1 MTACP
6 TVSAGDAFL
15 STLLQQI
22 DCQGQLIG
30 SAGYQAL
37 ADPGSPLSIMLTAL
51 LTIFIALFGLRMILG
66 ETPSVRDGV
75 LSVVKI
81 GVVLLIATSWPA
93 YRTVVYD
100 VIVEG
105 PAELSAMIAGPSRL
119 PGGGGDLVEHLQ
131 VSDNAIARLTTLG
144 SGRNDLTSIA
154 ATGSDGRAEVE
165 ERGPI
170 ADDLAFG
177 SARVLF
183 LTSVVA
189 AFAVVRLGAGL
200 LLALAPLF
208 AGLLLFDIGR
218 GLFIGWARALAFTML
233 SSVAVT
239 VVLAVEL
246 SLLEPWLTEV
256 LSLRNDRVVTPEAPI
271 ELLVMCA
278 AFALALV
285 GALGLMLRL
294 AFMVDVRALAPAIMK
309 MDSASAP
316 ASVSYPQTRASPPDQ
331 MTRASGVAGAVA
343 AAQRREAAV
352 RMVVGS
358 GAAGRSG
365 LAVST
370 GQGRGSSGGHSLL
383 SSTQPLRRTRPR
395 KSLASGLRDRKS

>member
-1 MTACP
+1 MIVCP

-37 ADPGSPLSIMLTAL
+37 ADPGSPLSLMLTAL

-66 ETPSVRDGV
+66 ETPSVREGV

-93 YRTVVYD
+93 YRTVIYD
-100 VIVEG
+100 VIVQG
-105 PAELSAMIAGPSRL
+105 PAELSAMIGGPSRL

-154 ATGSDGRAEVE
+154 ATGSDGRAEDA

-183 LTSVVA
+183 LTSVAA

-208 AGLLLFDIGR
+208 AGFLLFDIGR
-218 GLFIGWARALAFTML
+218 GLFVGWARALAFTML

-256 LSLRNDRVVTPEAPI
+256 LSLRNARVVTPEAPI

-285 GALGLMLRL
+285 GALGLILRL
-294 AFMVDVRALAPAIMK
+294 AFMVDIRALAPSIVKVDA
-309 MDSASAP
+309 AAAP
-316 ASVSYPQTRASPPDQ
+316 AGVSYPQTGADRPDQ
-331 MTRASGVAGAVA
+331 LTRASGVAGAVA

-352 RMVVGS
+352 RMMVGA
-358 GAAGRSG
+358 GAAGHSG

-370 GQGRGSSGGHSLL
+370 GQGRGSSGEYSLL

>member
-1 MTACP
+1 MIVCP

-15 STLLQQI
+15 SSLLQQI

-30 SAGYQAL
+30 SVGYQAL

-51 LTIFIALFGLRMILG
+51 LTIFIALFGMRMILG
-66 ETPSVRDGV
+66 ETPTVRDGA

-100 VIVEG
+100 VIVKG

-119 PGGGGDLVEHLQ
+119 PGGSGDLVEHLQ

-144 SGRNDLTSIA
+144 SGRNDLTSIT
-154 ATGSDGRAEVE
+154 ATGDDGLADVE

-170 ADDLAFG
+170 ADDFAFG

-218 GLFIGWARALAFTML
+218 GLFIGWLRALAFTML

-256 LSLRNDRVVTPEAPI
+256 LSLRNARVVTAEAPI
-271 ELLVMCA
+271 ELLVMCG

-285 GALGLMLRL
+285 GALGLLLRL
-294 AFMVDVRALAPAIMK
+294 AFMVDVRALAPALLK
-309 MDSASAP
+309 ENSAAAP
-316 ASVSYPQTRASPPDQ
+316 ASVFDPQTSTIRPDPL
-331 MTRASGVAGAVA
+331 TRASGVAGAVA

-352 RMVVGS
+352 RMEVGAA
-358 GAAGRSG
+358 AAGRSG
-365 LAVST
+365 LVVTT
-370 GQGRGSSGGHSLL
+370 GQGRVASGGYSLL
-383 SSTQPLRRTRPR
+383 SSTRRTRPR
-395 KSLASGLRDRKS
+395 KSLASGHRDRKS